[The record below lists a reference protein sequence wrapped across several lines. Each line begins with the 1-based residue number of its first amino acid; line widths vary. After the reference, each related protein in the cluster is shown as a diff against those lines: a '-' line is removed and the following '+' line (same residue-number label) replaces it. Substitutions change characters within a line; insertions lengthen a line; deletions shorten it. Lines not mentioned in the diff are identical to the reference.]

1 MEQIWGKGE
10 VSREFWWENL
20 RERDHFAELGAEGR
34 IRYWSES
41 SRKSPVI
48 VVGGLHLGASG

>member
-34 IRYWSES
+34 IRY
-41 SRKSPVI
+41 
-48 VVGGLHLGASG
+48 